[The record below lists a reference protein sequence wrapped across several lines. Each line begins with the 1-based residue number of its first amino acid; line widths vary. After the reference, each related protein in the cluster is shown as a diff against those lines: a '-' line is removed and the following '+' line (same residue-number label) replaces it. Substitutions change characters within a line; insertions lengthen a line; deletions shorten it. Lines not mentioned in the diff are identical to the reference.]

1 MQTLSWNEFTAN
13 VQQWATERGIYEH
26 STPDAQALKTLSEI
40 GELADSVIKGDH
52 DGLKDAVGDVAVCLV
67 NYAAMKGIDL
77 SEDPG
82 EVTKED
88 IPGRA
93 GKANLTAVLA
103 MHASQLVWPLVDQAE
118 YETDLVVYVCLQA
131 ANEIAFLSDLE
142 FLDCCAHAW
151 ETIKDRKGR
160 MAAGGAFVKDEA

>member
-13 VQQWATERGIYEH
+13 VQQWAMERGIYEH
-26 STPDAQALKTLSEI
+26 STPDAQVLKTLSEI

-77 SEDPG
+77 SEEPG
-82 EVTKED
+82 QATQED
-88 IPGRA
+88 IPARGN
-93 GKANLTAVLA
+93 KQNLTACIAL
-103 MHASQLVWPLVDQAE
+103 HAAQLVEPLPEQSDSSR
-118 YETDLVVYVCLQA
+118 DLLVYTCLQA
-131 ANEIAFLSDLE
+131 ANAVAFLSGLV

-151 ETIKDRKGR
+151 EAIKDRKGR
-160 MAAGGAFVKDEA
+160 MVAGGAFVKDES